1 MRDLV
6 INMLHSPLGALSTL
20 KLWRN
25 WLGLRLMLV
34 SGLEAP
40 DLRAIS
46 TSSTVIG
53 CVWNLA
59 LFCFLRPRLET
70 AGRQG
75 EAEEG
80 GGRLVRGVE
89 GEGEEQEE
97 EAVAVASN
105 ILTLS
110 MTEEM
115 LSSAAWLTSWW
126 VTGWVRW
133 RG

>member
-1 MRDLV
+1 
-6 INMLHSPLGALSTL
+6 MLA
-20 KLWRN
+20 
-25 WLGLRLMLV
+25 

-40 DLRAIS
+40 EPSPPRLVRAIS

-53 CVWNLA
+53 CVWNRA
-59 LFCFLRPRLET
+59 LLVFRLPRLET

-80 GGRLVRGVE
+80 GGRLVRGVQ
-89 GEGEEQEE
+89 GEMEEE
-97 EAVAVASN
+97 EAEAAVVASN

-115 LSSAAWLTSWW
+115 L
-126 VTGWVRW
+126 R
-133 RG
+133 

>member
-1 MRDLV
+1 MTDLQMQT
-6 INMLHSPLGALSTL
+6 NNHSPLGLGALSTL

-59 LFCFLRPRLET
+59 LFCFRRPRLET

-97 EAVAVASN
+97 AVAVASN

-115 LSSAAWLTSWW
+115 LSSAAWVTSWW
-126 VTGWVRW
+126 VTGWVR
-133 RG
+133 

>member
-1 MRDLV
+1 MCKL
-6 INMLHSPLGALSTL
+6 INAICSLSALLHSPLAPPGTLGAGLSRL

-25 WLGLRLMLV
+25 WFGLRPA

-40 DLRAIS
+40 EPSPPRLVRAIS

-53 CVWNLA
+53 WVWNLA
-59 LFCFLRPRLET
+59 LLVFLRPRLET

-89 GEGEEQEE
+89 GEAEMGEDEE
-97 EAVAVASN
+97 EAAV
-105 ILTLS
+105 
-110 MTEEM
+110 
-115 LSSAAWLTSWW
+115 
-126 VTGWVRW
+126 
-133 RG
+133 